1 MSSAVSPLAPTH
13 VPDMPVIAG
22 VKLATAA
29 AGIRYKGRTD
39 VLLAVM
45 DKGTAVAG
53 VFTKSK
59 CPSAPVEWCRAKLG
73 GGKSSSKGGSA
84 RALVVNSGNANA
96 FTGKTGKQATTLTAS
111 IAAKAL
117 GCSPNEVYLAS
128 TGVIGEPLDAS
139 KFDGVLGTLAETAE
153 PGDWMSAARA
163 IMTTDT
169 FPKVATATVKLGK
182 AKVTINGMA
191 KGSGMIAPDM
201 ATMLSFIFTDAPIA
215 AGALQALLKSGV
227 EDTFNAVTVDGDTS
241 TSDTLLAFAT
251 GAAAAAG
258 APKISRAS
266 DPRLKAFTK
275 AFNAVLAD
283 LAEQVAR
290 DGEGARK
297 LVEIIIEGATT
308 KASAR
313 KIAMSVANSPLVKTA
328 IAGEDANWGRVV
340 MAVGKAGEPAN
351 RDKLSISFN
360 GIRVAKSGARDPSYD
375 ESEVSAAMKHPKI
388 QIKVALGL
396 GKGRDRVLT
405 CDLTKEY
412 IAINGDYRS

>member
-1 MSSAVSPLAPTH
+1 MSTAVSPLAPTD
-13 VPDMPVIAG
+13 VPEMPAIAG
-22 VKLATAA
+22 VRLATAA

-53 VFTKSK
+53 VFTQSK
-59 CPSAPVEWCRAKLG
+59 CPSAPVEWCRAKLKR
-73 GGKSSSKGGSA
+73 GKFSKKGFA

-96 FTGKTGKQATTLTAS
+96 FTGKTGKHATTLTAS
-111 IAAKAL
+111 IAAKAV
-117 GCSPNEVYLAS
+117 GCKPDEIFLAS
-128 TGVIGEPLDAS
+128 TGVIGEPLDAT
-139 KFDGVLGTLAETAE
+139 KFDGVLGTLAR
-153 PGDWMSAARA
+153 SAAPEGWMAAAKA

-182 AKVTINGMA
+182 AKVSINGMA
-191 KGSGMIAPDM
+191 KGAGMIAPDM
-201 ATMLSFIFTDAPIA
+201 ATMLAFVFTDAPIA
-215 AGALQALLKSGV
+215 APALQSLLKAGV
-227 EDTFNAVTVDGDTS
+227 EDTFNAVTIDGDTS

-251 GAAAAAG
+251 GAAAANG
-258 APKISRAS
+258 APKIARAS

-297 LVEIIIEGATT
+297 LVEIIVEGATS

-360 GIRVAKSGARDPSYD
+360 GIRVASRGARDPSYD
-375 ESEVSAAMKHPKI
+375 EAEVSAAMKNPKI
-388 QIKVALGL
+388 QIRIALGL

-412 IAINGDYRS
+412 VAINGDYRS

>member
-1 MSSAVSPLAPTH
+1 MSSSVSPLAPTD
-13 VPDMPVIAG
+13 VPEMPVIPG

-39 VLLAVM
+39 VLLAIL
-45 DKGTAVAG
+45 DKGTTVAG
-53 VFTKSK
+53 VFTRSK
-59 CPSAPVEWCRAKLG
+59 CPSAPVEWCRARLG
-73 GGKSSSKGGSA
+73 GGKSSKSGLA

-96 FTGKTGKQATTLTAS
+96 FTGKTGRQSTALTAS
-111 IAAKAL
+111 IAAKAV
-117 GCSPNEVYLAS
+117 GCQPAEVFLAS
-128 TGVIGEPLDAS
+128 TGVIGEPLDAT
-139 KFDGVLGTLAETAE
+139 KFDGVLGSLATQTASA
-153 PGDWMSAARA
+153 GWMDAARA

-182 AKVTINGMA
+182 ARVTINGMA
-191 KGSGMIAPDM
+191 KGAGMIAPDM
-201 ATMLSFIFTDAPIA
+201 ATMLSFVFTDAPISA
-215 AGALQALLKSGV
+215 SALQSLLKAGV
-227 EDTFNAVTVDGDTS
+227 EDSFNAVTIDGDTS

-251 GAAAAAG
+251 GTAAEQG
-258 APKISRAS
+258 APKIGRAS
-266 DPRLKAFTK
+266 DPRLKAFVK
-275 AFNAVLAD
+275 AFHAVLAD

-297 LVEIIIEGATT
+297 LVEITVEGATS

-313 KIAMSVANSPLVKTA
+313 KIAMSIANSPLVKTA

-340 MAVGKAGEPAN
+340 MAVGKAGEPAD
-351 RDKLSISFN
+351 RDRLSISFN
-360 GIRVAKSGARDPSYD
+360 GIRVAQRGARDPSYD
-375 ESEVSAAMKHPKI
+375 EVEVSNAMKQPKI
-388 QIKVALGL
+388 RIKVALGL

>member
-1 MSSAVSPLAPTH
+1 MSTAISPLAPTEI
-13 VPDMPVIAG
+13 PEMPAIAG

-45 DKGTAVAG
+45 DKGTTVAG
-53 VFTKSK
+53 VFTQSK
-59 CPSAPVEWCRAKLG
+59 CPSAPVEWCRAKLPRVG
-73 GGKSSSKGGSA
+73 SSKGGFA

-96 FTGKTGKQATTLTAS
+96 FTGKTGRQSTALTAS
-111 IAAKAL
+111 IAAKAV
-117 GCSPNEVYLAS
+117 GCSANEVFLAS

-139 KFDGVLGTLAETAE
+139 KFDGVLGTLAEQAV
-153 PGDWMSAARA
+153 PGEWMSAAKA

-169 FPKVATATVKLGK
+169 FPKVATATAKLGK
-182 AKVTINGMA
+182 ARVTINGMC
-191 KGSGMIAPDM
+191 KGSGMIMPDM
-201 ATMLSFIFTDAPIA
+201 ATMLAFVFTDAPIA
-215 AGALQALLKSGV
+215 AGALQSLLKSGV

-251 GAAAAAG
+251 GAAAANG

-266 DPRLKAFTK
+266 DPRLKAFTR
-275 AFNAVLAD
+275 ALQAVLAD

-297 LVEIIIEGATT
+297 LVEIIVEGAMS
-308 KASAR
+308 KKSAR

-351 RDKLSISFN
+351 RDRLSISFN
-360 GIRVAKSGARDPSYD
+360 GVRVARSGARDPSYD
-375 ESEVSAAMKHPKI
+375 EAEVSAAMKNPKI
-388 QIKVALGL
+388 QIKIALGL